1 METSDIFTLT
11 ILSLLVTSATILL
24 ALFMFRKG
32 LVVPSGQKIE
42 PAPPVPL
49 ATRLMIEVMFVV
61 IVIIMAFGILISNP
75 DFITDGGSSG
85 GVPDLVYQIQIQDEQ
100 TGRPIKDAQILLE
113 IEGRAEAKKI
123 TDSNGRSIM
132 VVDPSLSGEHARLI
146 VESHAYNISSQDVTL
161 TEKGVP
167 TLILL
172 EPND

>member
-1 METSDIFTLT
+1 MNELSPLNITLVLLWVSS
-11 ILSLLVTSATILL
+11 LSLLIAILMYRQGMLVPVGKEVATESNFAPNRPSAILFIITV
-24 ALFMFRKG
+24 ALIGF
-32 LVVPSGQKIE
+32 
-42 PAPPVPL
+42 
-49 ATRLMIEVMFVV
+49 
-61 IVIIMAFGILISNP
+61 IVITISNP
-75 DFITDGGSSG
+75 DVIGNGGSNG
-85 GVPDLVYQIQIQDEQ
+85 GVPDLVYQIQIQDQ
-100 TGRPIKDAQILLE
+100 KTGRPIKDAQILLE

-161 TEKGVP
+161 IEKGVP